1 MHLEEGQPAPDFAL
15 DDADGKTW
23 RLSDLRGQKVIVYF
37 YPVDDTP
44 GCTTQA
50 CDFRDAQAAFER
62 AGYVTLGI
70 SPQGRDSKRKFIEKY
85 QLNFP
90 LLMDEDGSVAR
101 AYGVSAELGEYKGKP
116 IRVKR
121 STFVVDEDGTLAEV
135 QYGVRAKGHVASLL
149 EGVATS

>member
-1 MHLEEGQPAPDFAL
+1 MHLEKGRPAPDFAL

-50 CDFRDAQAAFER
+50 CDFRDAQDDFAR

-70 SPQGRDSKRKFIEKY
+70 SPQGRDSKRHFIDKY
-85 QLNFP
+85 ELNFP

-101 AYGVSAELGEYKGKP
+101 AYGVSEELGEYKGTP

-121 STFVVDEDGTLAEV
+121 STFVIDENGDLSEV

-149 EGVATS
+149 QEVSGS